1 RAAAGVTRTL
11 SITETRLRYGRE
23 AISRSNQP
31 ALNSYTLALAA
42 PRNRDPP
49 DSAQRGILVN
59 LREVSGRHPGG
70 PDPSMAQG
78 PRRDGHL
85 SGIRFPRQECL
96 VALSADA
103 GSSSAVHFP
112 DIVGNHRRP
121 VPDASPAAWHRGAN
135 AAAEV
140 YRALLSGHCRQLRPV
155 DRRPGACRLPSPAQ
169 AAVRLD
175 RAMALAIFCS
185 RLGDL
190 DRSAGPARRR

>member
-1 RAAAGVTRTL
+1 MLGCSFATQSLSAAAKMSKPDRPASRWRAAAGVTRTL

-96 VALSADA
+96 VALSAD
-103 GSSSAVHFP
+103 
-112 DIVGNHRRP
+112 
-121 VPDASPAAWHRGAN
+121 
-135 AAAEV
+135 
-140 YRALLSGHCRQLRPV
+140 
-155 DRRPGACRLPSPAQ
+155 
-169 AAVRLD
+169 
-175 RAMALAIFCS
+175 
-185 RLGDL
+185 
-190 DRSAGPARRR
+190 